1 MERIDFHAMGCSM
14 SAALDSD
21 DPEAAL
27 RLAGV
32 PQWFNIWEGRLS
44 RFLDDSELSMVNR
57 ASGQVHLVSP
67 VMAEVLQTA
76 LNAAEASEGI
86 VVPTILEALE
96 AAGYDRSFDQIT
108 QDHAAAQHT
117 PSSVVAWQ
125 DIEFNPRARTL
136 RTPKGV
142 RLDLGGVAKGWAA
155 DRAAGRLSRLGPAL
169 VDAGGDIAVSGP
181 KADGRPWVVGV
192 ADPRNPE
199 GQLTHLKITRGGV
212 ATSGRDYRRWK
223 VNGNWRHHLID
234 PRTGEPAVTDVF
246 SVTVVAPSVR
256 EAEIAAKVVAV
267 LGSQEGLEWL
277 DQRKGV
283 AGMLVLQTEDV
294 LQSRGMKPYLWS

>member
-1 MERIDFHAMGCSM
+1 MERIDFRAMGCGM

-32 PQWFNIWEGRLS
+32 PHWFNIWERRLS
-44 RFLDDSELSMVNR
+44 RFLDDSELSLINR

-67 VMAEVLQTA
+67 VMAEVIQAA
-76 LNAAEASEGI
+76 LNAAEVSEGI

-96 AAGYDRSFDQIT
+96 AAGYDRSFDQIPPRQDAT
-108 QDHAAAQHT
+108 QGA
-117 PSSVVAWQ
+117 PSFVGNWLE
-125 DIEFNPRARTL
+125 IEFNSRARSL

-155 DRAAGRLSRLGPAL
+155 DRAAGRLSRFGPAM

-181 KADGRPWVVGV
+181 KLDGRPWAIGV
-192 ADPRNPE
+192 ADPRSQD
-199 GQLTHLKITRGGV
+199 GQLALLKITRGGV

-223 VNGNWRHHLID
+223 VNGDWRHHLID
-234 PRTGEPAVTDVF
+234 PRTGQPAITDVF

-267 LGSQEGLEWL
+267 LGSQEGLDWL
-277 DQRKGV
+277 DRRNSV
-283 AGMLVLQTEDV
+283 AGLLVLETEEV
-294 LQSRGMKPYLWS
+294 LQSRGMKPFLWS